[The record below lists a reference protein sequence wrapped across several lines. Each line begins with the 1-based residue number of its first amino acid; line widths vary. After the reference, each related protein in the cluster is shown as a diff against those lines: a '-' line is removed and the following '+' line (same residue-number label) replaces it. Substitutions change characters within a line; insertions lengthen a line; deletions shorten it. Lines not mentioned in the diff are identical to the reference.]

1 MHASASHLHAPPL
14 RALPPGSLIRALVLV
29 PCSIAVLA
37 ACARS
42 SDPKTSDVSV
52 APPPDRSAPA
62 VSSEDIART
71 PSEPIEKLLMSR
83 TPGIYVFRA
92 GDGSLAIRIRGASS
106 LQGNNEPLIVID
118 GVPVDGAQ
126 GGVLTGL
133 NPYDIASIRVLKDP
147 ADITM
152 YGVRGANGVILIT
165 TKRNQ

>member
-1 MHASASHLHAPPL
+1 M
-14 RALPPGSLIRALVLV
+14 RGLVLV
-29 PCSIAVLA
+29 PWSIAALA

-42 SDPKTSDVSV
+42 SAPTTSDADV
-52 APPPDRSAPA
+52 APQPARAAPA
-62 VSSEDIART
+62 VSSDDIART

-83 TPGIYVFRA
+83 TPGIYVYRS

-106 LQGNNEPLIVID
+106 FQGNNEPLIVID

-133 NPYDIASIRVLKDP
+133 NPYDIASIRVLKDA

-152 YGVRGANGVILIT
+152 YGVRGANGVIVIT
-165 TKRNQ
+165 TKKNQ